1 MPKPM
6 RIIAGD
12 FKGRRLFTP
21 RNRDIRPTS
30 DRVRESLF
38 SILGERVRNAQFLDL
53 FCGVGACGIEALSR
67 GAAHA
72 TFVDASREALDLARR
87 NLALCG
93 VEISGMLIQAQ
104 IPEDLRRPMPP
115 FHLVFADPPYTF
127 PAYEALLEVL
137 VKNRLLLPDA
147 RVIIETSR
155 FRSLPDQVSSLCKID
170 HRVYGDTALS
180 FFS

>member
-1 MPKPM
+1 
-6 RIIAGD
+6 
-12 FKGRRLFTP
+12 
-21 RNRDIRPTS
+21 
-30 DRVRESLF
+30 
-38 SILGERVRNAQFLDL
+38 
-53 FCGVGACGIEALSR
+53 
-67 GAAHA
+67 AAHA